1 MYGQPSKKM
10 EIKEKARTYANK
22 LFPSILWIIESPY
35 DYQYGK
41 EIKLSNPNEVFPNV
55 RLDIVF
61 ESFTHPQKTFLFELL
76 DKRFDVFMN
85 RKWYDFNSLTTRV
98 FQENFKSMKIPE
110 ELEFLSSKEFLKAT
124 ENIIEEKRNKI
135 AEMYQQ
141 MRSELIDEVFADIE
155 PSQDIEEP
163 DDTNR
168 LYNILDDV
176 RRKDHSYLEL
186 YSIIKKETELD
197 PVALQYLY
205 KDIEIYAFSEKEMH
219 EATFFPDEVDAALKK
234 LRDKGKST
242 EDLIKEGYLKESLLI
257 DKDEQKQKK
266 PTYIIDYEKL
276 LFPFE
281 FYSIYDM
288 LRIIKKELDKHQ
300 GTTNSDATSKVNLDK
315 LKVNLSV
322 PQLAFLFKMIN
333 DLKPSIFNLKSEAE
347 LHRFISANFQ
357 TKSSDPEKGISE
369 NKLRILFN
377 SPDPKA
383 AEFWEKHIRTIQA
396 EIKNLK

>member
-1 MYGQPSKKM
+1 M

-98 FQENFKSMKIPE
+98 FKENFKSMKIPE

-135 AEMYQQ
+135 AEMYLQ

-205 KDIEIYAFSEKEMH
+205 KDIEIYAFSAKEMH
-219 EATFFPDEVDAALKK
+219 EATFLPDEVDAALKK
-234 LRDKGKST
+234 LRDNGKST
-242 EDLIKEGYLKESLLI
+242 EDLIKEGYLRESLLI
-257 DKDEQKQKK
+257 DKNKQKQ

-300 GTTNSDATSKVNLDK
+300 GATNSDATSKVNLDK